1 MSRKLSA
8 STLLLGAILLPALCR
23 ADAFAN
29 PDLKPSA
36 SPLKNARVDG
46 INADDGTLSVTDCAQ
61 LKGNPGS
68 RPICQ
73 GTAYNLTVP
82 VSNPAL
88 KTKLAQFHLGDH
100 IRVAFDSTFAVQAI
114 DGAAYSYVT
123 AKYRFSML
131 LVCFLVPLAVATL
144 MTWGHPFKLIVGLD
158 NRYSNSK
165 LQAALW
171 FWVMLAT
178 YLEVLYFRISVAGLD
193 FLGGINIPQNL
204 LLLSGMSAITFTGAK
219 AITTAKVNAANAN
232 AASAAAAPA
241 NNVAQ
246 AAAVAAVAQGADVT
260 VLVPPAPPPS
270 IPPPDPKNGLGEGDE
285 SFWRD
290 IVQNDLGDFDF
301 GDFQMV
307 IVTMLAIFTYVLAVH
322 HYVGAISL
330 TATTSLPDVDT
341 TILSAFGL
349 GQGAYLA
356 KKAAGN
362 LGQT

>member
-61 LKGNPGS
+61 LKGNPDS

-158 NRYSNSK
+158 HRYSNSK

-171 FWVMLAT
+171 F
-178 YLEVLYFRISVAGLD
+178 
-193 FLGGINIPQNL
+193 
-204 LLLSGMSAITFTGAK
+204 
-219 AITTAKVNAANAN
+219 
-232 AASAAAAPA
+232 
-241 NNVAQ
+241 
-246 AAAVAAVAQGADVT
+246 
-260 VLVPPAPPPS
+260 
-270 IPPPDPKNGLGEGDE
+270 
-285 SFWRD
+285 
-290 IVQNDLGDFDF
+290 
-301 GDFQMV
+301 
-307 IVTMLAIFTYVLAVH
+307 
-322 HYVGAISL
+322 
-330 TATTSLPDVDT
+330 
-341 TILSAFGL
+341 
-349 GQGAYLA
+349 
-356 KKAAGN
+356 
-362 LGQT
+362 